1 MTPDTL
7 STFFGWLS
15 LLHLGL
21 FTLSALLVLAL
32 RDRVCRLHGQMFDL
46 PPEAVRL
53 AIYRWLGSYKIVI
66 LATAIGPWLALQLV

>member
-1 MTPDTL
+1 MTPEAL
-7 STFFGWLS
+7 SAFFGWLS

-32 RDRVCRLHGQMFDL
+32 QDWICSLHGRMFGLAPDD
-46 PPEAVRL
+46 VRL

-66 LATAIGPWLALQLV
+66 LATALGPWLALQLI

>member
-1 MTPDTL
+1 MTHETL
-7 STFFGWLS
+7 SAFFGWLT

-32 RDRVCRLHGQMFDL
+32 RDRICGLHGRMFGL
-46 PPEAVRL
+46 APEAVRL

-66 LATAIGPWLALQLV
+66 LATALAPWLALQLI